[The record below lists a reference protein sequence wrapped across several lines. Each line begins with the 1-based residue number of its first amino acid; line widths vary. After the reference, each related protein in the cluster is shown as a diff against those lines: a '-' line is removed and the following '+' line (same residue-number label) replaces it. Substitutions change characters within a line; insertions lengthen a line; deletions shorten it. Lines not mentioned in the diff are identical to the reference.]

1 MSDASLFD
9 WTAVEAVER
18 LKSREISSME
28 LVKASIGRIE
38 AVEPQVNAMPITCFE
53 RALTQARAF
62 DEGKAPAGHL
72 AGLPISVKDLDEVSG
87 VRHTNGG
94 SVIFE
99 DYVSKKSSPMVETLE
114 TNGAVTMGKSNSPE
128 FGFNAN
134 TINDLFGPTRNPYDT
149 SRTAAGSSGGAA
161 VSVATGEVW
170 LATGSDLGSSI
181 RLPAAYSSVVGLR
194 PSPGRVPRARKGMPF
209 NTLAVL
215 GPIARTVGDT
225 ALMLDAM
232 VAEHQADPLTLPV
245 TDLQFSKA
253 ARGRKAPRRIGFS
266 PDLGVTPV
274 DPEIASIVEAAAR
287 RFAEAGILVE
297 NEAPDLSSG
306 IEVFH
311 AIRGVNHLANM
322 GPLCEAHGDRMIP
335 EIHYS
340 VDRAARLPITRYA
353 WGERERAQMFFRTME
368 FFDTYDLLVCPTGIM
383 EPFPCD
389 WRRVDKLHDHEF
401 DAYIDWIA
409 ITFTI
414 SLLGC
419 PAISVPCGFTRS
431 GMPVGIQLVGRP
443 RGDADLLAAAQ
454 IFEDIVGALGRTP
467 IDPRPPRA
475 PYAGGAQCNSKAG
488 DGTEIAGRR

>member
-1 MSDASLFD
+1 MSNAALLNL
-9 WTAVEAVER
+9 TAVEAVER
-18 LKSREISSME
+18 LKSRDISSLE
-28 LVKASIGRIE
+28 LVEASIRRIE
-38 AVEPQVNAMPITCFE
+38 AVEPKVNALPITCFE
-53 RALTQARAF
+53 RARTQARHF
-62 DEGKAPAGHL
+62 DDAKGSASIL
-72 AGLPISVKDLDEVSG
+72 TGLPISVKDLDEVAG

-99 DYVSKKSSPMVETLE
+99 EYVATKSSPMVETLE
-114 TNGAVTMGKSNSPE
+114 TNGAITMGKSNSPE

-181 RLPAAYSSVVGLR
+181 RLPAAYNSVVGLR

-232 VAEHQADPLTLPV
+232 VAEHWADPLTIPV
-245 TDLQFSKA
+245 TEGQFLHA
-253 ARGRKAPRRIGFS
+253 ASNRKAPRRIGFS

-274 DPEIASIVEAAAR
+274 DPEIAAIVEAAAK
-287 RFAEAGILVE
+287 RFTEAGIPVE
-297 NEAPDLSSG
+297 HDAPDLSNG
-306 IEVFH
+306 VEVFH

-340 VDRAARLPITRYA
+340 VKRAAELPITRYA
-353 WGERERAQMFFRTME
+353 WGERERAQMFLRTMA
-368 FFDTYDLLVCPTGIM
+368 FFDDYDLLVCPTGIM

-409 ITFTI
+409 ITYTI

-419 PAISVPCGFTRS
+419 PSISVPCGFTKS
-431 GMPVGIQLVGRP
+431 GMPVGLQLVGRP
-443 RGDADLLAAAQ
+443 RGEADLLAAAQ

-467 IDPRPPRA
+467 VDPRA
-475 PYAGGAQCNSKAG
+475 PRGPYAGSAQCRTPANG
-488 DGTEIAGRR
+488 